1 MDSPLQKYMLQQY
14 IVLSIQDMLL
24 SLASYWKGKICDLGL
39 NWDFLDL
46 FGCLVSFGTKSQIWN
61 LIGSTELIA
70 SLPTSLCLCIMILL
84 VVASAFLS
92 ENLKTNLCLK
102 FVLISNG
109 SLQFSVCYQKYQQ
122 YICIVSTI
130 FQIH

>member
-1 MDSPLQKYMLQQY
+1 MLQQY

-24 SLASYWKGKICDLGL
+24 SLASCWKGKICDLGL
-39 NWDFLDL
+39 NWDFWDL
-46 FGCLVSFGTKSQIWN
+46 FGCLVPFGTKSQIWN
-61 LIGSTELIA
+61 LIGSTALIA